1 MNAIAIILKM
11 KTTNKQI
18 VITHEGKEYEGEY
31 SVLKGMISVN
41 SIYGSSEVWGTT
53 VGRAKET
60 LREVVIKW
68 LQEDGSR
75 K

>member
-1 MNAIAIILKM
+1 M
-11 KTTNKQI
+11 TTKISDKKISINI
-18 VITHEGKEYEGEY
+18 DGKEYEGEY
-31 SVLKGMISVN
+31 SVSKGMISVN
-41 SIYGSSEVWGTT
+41 SKYGSSEVWGTT

-60 LREVVIKW
+60 LREVVKKW